1 MHVLAAVWPLYFT
14 KEEGE
19 FSPYDG
25 RAKVVEVFAQF
36 FRGPGATLVKV
47 GRSLPCEA
55 AQAGVPTLAC
65 YRALRHTTHRA
76 IWRPPTWCE

>member
-47 GRSLPCEA
+47 RCLLPCETA
-55 AQAGVPTLAC
+55 HRSVVSQP
-65 YRALRHTTHRA
+65 RHATVRCATHRA
-76 IWRPPTWCE
+76 IWRPPTWCA

>member
-1 MHVLAAVWPLYFT
+1 MAAGGGGRDLQVLTAVWPLYFT

-36 FRGPGATLVKV
+36 FRGAGATLVKV
-47 GRSLPCEA
+47 GA
-55 AQAGVPTLAC
+55 AVLAC
-65 YRALRHTTHRA
+65 RADAGRCRA
-76 IWRPPTWCE
+76 SHESVSVL